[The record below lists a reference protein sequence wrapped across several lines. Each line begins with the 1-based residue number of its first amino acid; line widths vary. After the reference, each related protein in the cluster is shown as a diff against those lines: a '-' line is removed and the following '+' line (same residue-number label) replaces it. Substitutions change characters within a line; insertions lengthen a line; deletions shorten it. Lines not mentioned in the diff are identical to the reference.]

1 MKYQLSNKES
11 EYLGLDPIQSNWDLV
26 EFRGDQYRPESILAF
41 DGDILKRQII
51 STEDS
56 YKEYQY
62 DDLIRNREFIS
73 PKTKRGKEK
82 KLSPS
87 TFEKINPTGVYF
99 NYVAERVTI
108 ASITTQTTFYSTKM
122 ESIKIPKIEDFKFWL
137 ETYITETSEINKT
150 ELRDFKN
157 SKRQNIKTK
166 KGDVFAFK
174 IDRNN
179 YGYGQ
184 VVENIDKLR
193 KTLHGNHGLSY
204 LMGKPILVRLFHHNT
219 IGIQNNVESIIQ
231 KKATPSQYIFDNHLF
246 YGEYKVIGNADIP
259 EREIDFPISY
269 GRVLYASPEI
279 YLQWGI
285 IHKQKSRDLYNKYLT
300 GINELISADSPSYN
314 VTNPF
319 SKNSIGY
326 HLDIDK
332 KTILECINRDSN
344 KPYWNQNIYKLKR
357 DLRNPINK
365 KIREELFKEFQIIG
379 DEYFIQND
387 E

>member
-1 MKYQLSNKES
+1 MKYQLSNKER

-41 DGDILKRQII
+41 DGDIVKRQII

-99 NYVAERVTI
+99 NYGAERVTI

-157 SKRQNIKTK
+157 SKRKNIKTK

-344 KPYWNQNIYKLKR
+344 KPYWNQNIYKMKR

-365 KIREELFKEFQIIG
+365 KIRKELFKEFQITG

>member
-1 MKYQLSNKES
+1 MKYQLSNKER

-41 DGDILKRQII
+41 DGDIVKRQII

-99 NYVAERVTI
+99 NYGAERVTI

-157 SKRQNIKTK
+157 SKRKNIKTK

-319 SKNSIGY
+319 SKNSIMSSPSFG
-326 HLDIDK
+326 LD
-332 KTILECINRDSN
+332 
-344 KPYWNQNIYKLKR
+344 
-357 DLRNPINK
+357 
-365 KIREELFKEFQIIG
+365 
-379 DEYFIQND
+379 
-387 E
+387 